1 MAAAI
6 EVEGLT
12 KTFRLYKEKPSSL
25 KERVLKFRRIRY
37 EHFTALRNIHLDIE
51 AGTTVGLL
59 GHNGSGKST
68 LLKCIAGII
77 QPTAGLVR
85 TAGRM
90 AALLELGAGFHPELS
105 GRENVYLNGSILGL
119 KKAEVDRIFDDIVGF
134 AELDSFID
142 TPVKHYSSGMYIR
155 LGFAVAIN
163 VDPEILLVDEVLSV
177 GDEAFQRKCIDK
189 VKTFQAEGRTIVVV
203 THAADLV
210 RQMCHK
216 AAALEHG
223 VMVAQGE
230 PNDVIRQFRER
241 LLAASTP
248 AEDMTPELARSEM
261 SPMWGR
267 VKIADARIAYA
278 TPDQEAAAPGEPMR
292 LDITLEAPEPVDD
305 VVVGIAVYNSM
316 GWLIFGTNSEYH
328 GVDLGT
334 IGGRRTVSY
343 VFPDVP
349 LLDGTYAV
357 TIGVHTRGG
366 LVYDSWEQ
374 LRRFEVAAPGRDIGL
389 VRLPVA
395 IEVDGRPAASG
406 RIAAHTGDRAR

>member
-6 EVEGLT
+6 EVDQLT
-12 KTFRLYKEKPSSL
+12 KQFKLYKEKPSSL
-25 KERVLKFRRIRY
+25 KERILRFRRVRW
-37 EHFTALRNIHLDIE
+37 EPFTALDDIRMDIE

-68 LLKCIAGII
+68 LLKCMAGIL
-77 QPTAGLVR
+77 QPTSGCVR
-85 TAGRM
+85 TVGRM

-119 KKAEVDRIFDDIVGF
+119 KKVEVDRVFDDIVGF
-134 AELDSFID
+134 AELEQFID

-189 VKTFQAEGRTIVVV
+189 VRAFQAEGRTIVVV
-203 THAADLV
+203 SHAADMV
-210 RQMCHK
+210 RQMCDK

-223 VMVAQGE
+223 KLVANGD
-230 PNDVIRQFRER
+230 PNEVIREFRER
-241 LLAASTP
+241 LLKSAMP
-248 AEDMTPELARSEM
+248 AEDMSPELARSEM

-267 VKIADARIAYA
+267 VKITDARVVYA
-278 TPDQEAAAPGEPMR
+278 DEDRDAVAPGESMQVV
-292 LDITLEAPEPVDD
+292 ISLEAPDPVSD
-305 VVVGIAVYNSM
+305 VVVAIAVYGSM
-316 GWLIFGTNSEYH
+316 GWLVFGTNTQVH
-328 GVDLGT
+328 GMDLGT
-334 IGGRRTVSY
+334 IEGHRTVTFD
-343 VFPDVP
+343 FPDVP
-349 LLDGTYAV
+349 LLDGTYAL
-357 TIGVHTRGG
+357 TIGVHTLGG

-389 VRLPVA
+389 VRMPVS
-395 IEVDGRPAASG
+395 IRLNEPGVDPGRSQ
-406 RIAAHTGDRAR
+406 

>member
-6 EVEGLT
+6 EVEGVT
-12 KTFRLYKEKPSSL
+12 KNFRLYHQKPSSL
-25 KERVLKFRRIRY
+25 KERVMRFRRVRY
-37 EHFTALRNIHLDIE
+37 EAFTALDDIHLDIE

-68 LLKCIAGII
+68 LLKCIAGIL
-77 QPTAGLVR
+77 QPTQGVVR
-85 TAGRM
+85 TVGRM

-105 GRENVYLNGSILGL
+105 GRENVFLNGSILGL
-119 KKAEVDRIFDDIVGF
+119 KRNEVERIFDDIVGF
-134 AELDSFID
+134 AELEQFID

-163 VDPEILLVDEVLSV
+163 VDPEILLIDEVLAV

-189 VKTFQAEGRTIVVV
+189 VKAFQAEGRTIVVV

-210 RQMCHK
+210 RQMCDK

-223 VMVAQGE
+223 RMVAQGE
-230 PNDVIRQFRER
+230 PNDVIREFRER
-241 LLAASTP
+241 LLKAATP
-248 AEDMTPELARSEM
+248 VEDMSPELARSEM

-267 VKIADARIAYA
+267 VKIADVRVVYA

-292 LDITLEAPEPVDD
+292 LVVTFDATEPIDD
-305 VVVGIAVYNSM
+305 VVVGIAIYNSM
-316 GWLIFGTNSEYH
+316 GWLVYGTNTHLH

-334 IGGRRTVSY
+334 VAGRRSMS
-343 VFPDVP
+343 FDFEDVP

-357 TIGVHTRGG
+357 TVGLHTRGG

-374 LRRFEVAAPGRDIGL
+374 LRRFEVRAPGRDIGL
-389 VRLPVA
+389 VRLPVE
-395 IEVDGRPAASG
+395 IRVDSSSAS
-406 RIAAHTGDRAR
+406 

>member
-12 KTFRLYKEKPSSL
+12 KTFRLYKEKPTSL

-37 EHFTALRNIHLDIE
+37 EHFTALRNINLDIE

-68 LLKCIAGII
+68 LLKIIAGII
-77 QPTAGLVR
+77 QPTAGVVR
-85 TAGRM
+85 SSGRM
-90 AALLELGAGFHPELS
+90 ASLLELGAGFHPDLS

-119 KKAEVDRIFDDIVGF
+119 KKTEVDRVFDDIVGF
-134 AELDSFID
+134 AELESFID

-189 VKTFQAEGRTIVVV
+189 VRTFQAEGRTIVVV

-210 RQMCHK
+210 RQMCDK
-216 AAALEHG
+216 AAALDHG
-223 VMVAQGE
+223 LMIAHGE
-230 PNDVIRQFRER
+230 PNDVIREFRER
-241 LLAASTP
+241 LLKAATP
-248 AEDMTPELARSEM
+248 AEEMNPELARSEL

-267 VKIADARIAYA
+267 VKIADARVAYA
-278 TPDQEAAAPGEPMR
+278 TPDQEAVQPGESLR
-292 LDITLEAPEPVDD
+292 LDVTLAAAEPVDD
-305 VVVGIAVYNSM
+305 VVVGIAVYSSM
-316 GWLIFGTNSEYH
+316 GWLIYGTNTH
-328 GVDLGT
+328 LHDIDLGT
-334 IGGRRTVSY
+334 VSGERRVSFT
-343 VFPDVP
+343 FPEVP

-374 LRRFEVAAPGRDIGL
+374 LRRFEVSAPGRDIGL
-389 VRLPVA
+389 VRLPVE
-395 IEVDGRPAASG
+395 IESDGRVATP
-406 RIAAHTGDRAR
+406 DR